1 MPADSEPRSEIRCD
15 CGRLLARRAGRN
27 IEIKC
32 RRCDRTTLITID
44 ALPDDETFV
53 DPGDPDRT

>member
-1 MPADSEPRSEIRCD
+1 MPSELGLADEIRCD
-15 CGRLLARRAGRN
+15 CGRLLARRVGHN

-32 RRCDRTTLITID
+32 RRCERTTLVTVD

-53 DPGDPDRT
+53 DPGAPKR